1 MDQKTRTL
9 KEIKVRADKA
19 IDAFHK
25 ELARLRTGRAN
36 IAILDEVKV
45 DYYGTLTPLNQIA
58 TLSTPESRL
67 ISVQPWD
74 TSQIQA
80 IEKAILTS
88 DLGFTPVNDG
98 KIIRIQV
105 PQLTEERRREI
116 VRVAR
121 RYAEECKVSIR
132 NARREANDV
141 LKNVEKEKAI
151 SQDEFKKAQQEVQNV
166 TDKEIARVDEILSKK
181 EKEIVEV

>member
-1 MDQKTRTL
+1 MDQKTKTV
-9 KEIKVRADKA
+9 KEIKGRAGKA

-36 IAILDEVKV
+36 IAILDDVKV
-45 DYYGTLTPLNQIA
+45 DYYGTLTPLSQVA

-67 ISVQPWD
+67 ITVQPWD

-80 IEKAILTS
+80 IEKAILSS

-116 VRVAR
+116 VRLAR

-132 NARREANDV
+132 NARRDANEA
-141 LKNVEKEKAI
+141 LKRLEKEKVL
-151 SQDEFKKAQQEVQNV
+151 SQDEHKKAHHEVQNE